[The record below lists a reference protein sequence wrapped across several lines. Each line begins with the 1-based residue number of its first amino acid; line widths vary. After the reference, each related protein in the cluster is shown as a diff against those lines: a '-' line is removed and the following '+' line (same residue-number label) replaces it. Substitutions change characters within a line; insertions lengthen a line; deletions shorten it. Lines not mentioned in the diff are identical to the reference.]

1 MHCVSSPPPPDR
13 LVAGLSCY
21 SCYFVALKKN
31 EGMGPI
37 LDLKRLVATVDLKD
51 KFFHIPVT
59 KRHRKLLR
67 FLFENIVCKLCVIP
81 FVLY

>member
-1 MHCVSSPPPPDR
+1 
-13 LVAGLSCY
+13 
-21 SCYFVALKKN
+21 
-31 EGMGPI
+31 MGPI

-67 FLFENIVCKLCVIP
+67 FLFENTVCKLCVIP
-81 FVLY
+81 FILY